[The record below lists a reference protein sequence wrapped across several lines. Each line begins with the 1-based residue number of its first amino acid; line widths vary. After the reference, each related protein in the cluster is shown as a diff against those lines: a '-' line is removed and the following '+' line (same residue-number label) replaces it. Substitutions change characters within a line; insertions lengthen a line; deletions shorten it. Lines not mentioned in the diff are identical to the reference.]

1 MSILGRP
8 VLMLAVAFLLQT
20 AVGLRVSEV
29 VAPARP
35 PNAIGSGL
43 VILEVGMG
51 SGGKPIARVLLG
63 EEPFI
68 QPSMESLRAWQF
80 NGGAGA
86 ESAVSTVTFLYR
98 PATIQPV
105 QFSAAGLQPWVTPTR
120 PAVPRLISDPGY
132 PPVCVGAG
140 TVILEA
146 KVDSVG
152 DVSRVTVLSG
162 PAAFTERAEQAVRS
176 WKFQPAQ
183 SADQPVRATSFVVI
197 SFARPL
203 S

>member
-1 MSILGRP
+1 MSILWRP
-8 VLMLAVAFLLQT
+8 VLMLTVVLFLQT
-20 AVGLRVSEV
+20 AVELRVSEV

-35 PNAIGSGL
+35 PNAAGSGL
-43 VILEVGMG
+43 VILEVRLGPD
-51 SGGKPIARVLLG
+51 GKPIPRVLLG

-68 QPSMESLRAWQF
+68 QPSIESLRAWQF
-80 NGGAGA
+80 NGRAGS

-98 PATIQPV
+98 PATNQPV
-105 QFSAAGLQPWVTPTR
+105 QFAAGPLQPWVTPR
-120 PAVPRLISDPGY
+120 HPAVPRVISDPGY

-146 KVDSVG
+146 KVDSAG
-152 DVSRVTVLSG
+152 DVPRVIVLSG
-162 PAAFTERAEQAVRS
+162 PAAFTDRAEQAVRS
-176 WKFQPAQ
+176 WKFLPAQ
-183 SADQPVRATSFVVI
+183 SAGQNVRATSFVVI